1 MDVIVDTNVPITAN
15 GDACHTSTECE
26 EKCIGWIEEIMQS
39 KYILRL
45 DNDWH
50 ILGEY
55 EGQLRSE
62 GQPGVGDAF
71 LKWVL
76 NNRSNPAK
84 CRLVPITPLDGN
96 SQSPFA
102 EFPSDASLAR
112 FDRDDHKFVAVALAT
127 QVMSR
132 ILNATDRDWWVYRVP
147 LEANGVQIEFLC
159 PDAMAAR

>member
-1 MDVIVDTNVPITAN
+1 
-15 GDACHTSTECE
+15 
-26 EKCIGWIEEIMQS
+26 MQS

-76 NNRSNPAK
+76 NNRSNPAR
-84 CRLVPITPLDGN
+84 CRLVPITRLDGN
-96 SQSPFA
+96 GRCTFA
-102 EFPSDASLAR
+102 EFPSDPALDD
-112 FDRDDHKFVAVALAT
+112 FDRDDHKFVAVALAG
-127 QVMSR
+127 QVR
-132 ILNATDRDWWVYRVP
+132 AQILNATDRDWREYRVP
-147 LEANGVQIEFLC
+147 LETNGVQIEFLC